1 MHEFLIEIYSD
12 FCLKNDMPKH
22 SESSPLKGYLSVDDL
37 MHVNYPLTKP
47 QRDWLKNYNILWEA
61 TMEGRIYKWKED
73 CFTYPVLIDR
83 MICHHHSKDGMTLKI
98 DGMGGVN
105 HASIQGSMG

>member
-1 MHEFLIEIYSD
+1 MHEFLIEIYND

-22 SESSPLKGYLSVDDL
+22 SESSPLRGYLSVDDL

-61 TMEGRIYKWKED
+61 TIGGED
-73 CFTYPVLIDR
+73 
-83 MICHHHSKDGMTLKI
+83 I
-98 DGMGGVN
+98 DGTD
-105 HASIQGSMG
+105 